1 MAERSPADRLLRR
14 PRLASD
20 DSVLVV
26 GLGRFGSALALTLEE
41 MGHDVLGVDSSEDI
55 VQDHAGRL
63 THVVVADTTRVEALR
78 QIGAEDM
85 AVAVVAIGADM
96 EASILTTAALVDL
109 GVPTIWAKALSEP
122 HARILDRVGAT
133 HVAFPERDMG
143 MRVAHRV
150 TGRML
155 DWFPLDEGFALVET
169 EAPAEMVGRS
179 LGDSGVRQ
187 RHGVTIV
194 CIKPVGRSFTYA
206 TADTVVSAGDLLL
219 VAGETAAA
227 EAFANLT

>member
-1 MAERSPADRLLRR
+1 MAERTPIDRLLGRR
-14 PRLASD
+14 RLAAD

-26 GLGRFGSALALTLEE
+26 GLGRFGSAVAMTLESL
-41 MGHDVLGVDSSEDI
+41 GHDVLGIDASDAI
-55 VQDHAGRL
+55 VADHAEQL
-63 THVVVADTTRVEALR
+63 THVVVADATRAEVLR
-78 QIGAEDM
+78 QLGAAEA
-85 AVAVVAIGADM
+85 AVAVVAIGADV

-109 GVPTIWAKALSEP
+109 GIPTIWAKALSEP

-143 MRVAHRV
+143 ARVAHRV

-155 DWFPLDEGFALVET
+155 DWFQLDEGFALVET
-169 EAPAEMVGRS
+169 EAPSEMMGRS
-179 LGDSGVRQ
+179 LGESGVRQ

-194 CIKPVGRSFTYA
+194 CIKPLGRPFTYA
-206 TADTVVSAGDLLL
+206 TADTVVAEGDLLL
-219 VAGETAAA
+219 VAGETRAA